1 MASLISYD
9 SQIKL
14 VSSQLKER
22 EQEAERAALE
32 CDRLRAELNE
42 ERLAH
47 AAVRERF
54 EQLRAHQ
61 EQIVQRSTV
70 RRGVRDG
77 YLKAS

>member
-1 MASLISYD
+1 
-9 SQIKL
+9 
-14 VSSQLKER
+14 
-22 EQEAERAALE
+22 
-32 CDRLRAELNE
+32 
-42 ERLAH
+42 
-47 AAVRERF
+47 VRERF